1 MKELQKIS
9 RAQINKIIELEHF
22 IIFVPFFK
30 KNKDKRKLCLLDLRN
45 SVLYEHPEFVRPWC
59 EWQKEA
65 EGRNAP

>member
-30 KNKDKRKLCLLDLRN
+30 KNKNKRKLCLLDLRN
-45 SVLYEHPEFVRPWC
+45 SVLYEHPEFVRP
-59 EWQKEA
+59 
-65 EGRNAP
+65 